1 MARMGTRG
9 AFALL
14 CATFATGMLVAACG
28 GGGGDDGGQGQRV
41 TDPAEVPSSTPIS
54 AGAPQKYEIHQ
65 DGSLVISGG
74 GPTVTGT
81 VPAGSTVTGGGT
93 TYTVESGDTCGAI
106 ATEHSITVEQLI
118 AANRALINA
127 ECTNLSPGDELK
139 IPAAGGASAT
149 TTPRST
155 GGGAATPTPRAGSRT
170 YEVQSG
176 DTCADIAANQGVSVE
191 DLIALNDL
199 DPGCTTL
206 QPGQE
211 LKIPG

>member
-1 MARMGTRG
+1 MTGMGTRG
-9 AFALL
+9 VFALL
-14 CATFATGMLVAACG
+14 CATFASGMLVVACG
-28 GGGGDDGGQGQRV
+28 GGGDDDGGQGQRV

-54 AGAPQKYEIHQ
+54 AGAPQKYESHQ

-81 VPAGSTVTGGGT
+81 VPVGSTVTGGGSS
-93 TYTVESGDTCGAI
+93 YVVESGDTCGAI
-106 ATEHSITVEQLI
+106 ASNHGITVEQLI
-118 AANRALINA
+118 AANRAVINSD
-127 ECTNLSPGDELK
+127 CTNLVPGDELK
-139 IPAAGGASAT
+139 IPGAGAGAATAT
-149 TTPRST
+149 PGST

-176 DTCADIAANQGVSVE
+176 DTCADIAANQGVSVD

-206 QPGQE
+206 QPGQV
-211 LKIPG
+211 LNIPG